1 MMPAQ
6 ESRMKETTILDA
18 RLPTMKKSYQTVTG
32 QLQILTS
39 FAELDAIATQWDTL
53 SEQAV
58 HKNPLMSYQWLR
70 TYFELC
76 TADFQDWA
84 VGIVMQ
90 QDTLLAVLPVTL
102 VQVKKYGLSCQA
114 LTLPYNSETM
124 SVDMLV
130 AEQATT
136 DIYPQLVHA
145 LFRHFPRALYLHF
158 HRIDGQSG
166 TLHHLQGMHNVREF
180 CENGASMDNNLDF
193 ISRRN
198 NLPKNF
204 KSNLNKAA
212 NKASRLGE
220 IEFIYAPVND
230 TPQAQMD
237 IVIEA
242 EKNSWKGEAGTAIAC
257 SANNIRF
264 YHALVKRLSDKGWLA
279 IHYVKLN
286 DDIIAAN
293 LGIMFGGSLLL
304 WKLGYRD
311 EFKQLSPGGLLME
324 KLLQHID
331 GNGQVKRIDLMTNES
346 WYNNWNMQ
354 WRPFYDMYVY
364 KKHPLAIYLG
374 IMQRCKIFLKQR
386 LKR

>member
-1 MMPAQ
+1 
-6 ESRMKETTILDA
+6 
-18 RLPTMKKSYQTVTG
+18 MKKSNLTPANH
-32 QLQILTS
+32 LQILTT
-39 FAELDAIATQWDTL
+39 FAEIDAIAEQWDNL

-70 TYFELC
+70 TYFEFC
-76 TADFQDWA
+76 AADFQHWA

-90 QDTLLAVLPVTL
+90 QGELLAVLPVTL
-102 VQVKKYGLSCQA
+102 VQVKKYGLPCQV
-114 LTLPYNSETM
+114 LTLPYNSQTM

-130 AEQATT
+130 AEHTAE
-136 DIYPQLVHA
+136 DIYPQLVQA
-145 LFRHFPRALYLHF
+145 LFKHFPRALYLHF

-166 TLHHLQGMHNVREF
+166 TLHNLMGIHTVSEF

-193 ISRRN
+193 LSRRN

-204 KSNLNKAA
+204 KSNLNKAL

-220 IEFIYAPVND
+220 MEFIYAATHD
-230 TPQAQMD
+230 TPVAQMD
-237 IVIEA
+237 IVIET
-242 EKNSWKGEAGTAIAC
+242 EKNSWKGGAGTAIAC
-257 SANNIRF
+257 SENNIRF
-264 YHALVKRLSDKGWLA
+264 YHALVKRLNHKGWLA
-279 IHYVKLN
+279 IHYLKLN

-311 EFKQLSPGGLLME
+311 DFKHLSPGGLLME
-324 KLLQHID
+324 KLLQYTA
-331 GNGQVKRIDLMTNES
+331 GNEQIKRIDLMTNES

-354 WRPFYDMYVY
+354 WRPFYDLYVY
-364 KKHPLAIYLG
+364 KRHPLAIYLG
-374 IMQRCKIFLKQR
+374 IMQRCKIFLKKR

>member
-1 MMPAQ
+1 MLNAQ
-6 ESRMKETTILDA
+6 LR
-18 RLPTMKKSYQTVTG
+18 TMKNPNQINTHP
-32 QLQILTS
+32 LQILTT
-39 FAELDAIATQWDTL
+39 FAELDAIAEQWDNL

-70 TYFELC
+70 TYFEFC
-76 TADFQDWA
+76 AADFRHWA

-90 QDTLLAVLPVTL
+90 QGELLAVLPVTL
-102 VQVKKYGLSCQA
+102 VQVKKYGLPCQA

-130 AEQATT
+130 AEHAAA
-136 DIYPQLVHA
+136 DIYPQLVQA
-145 LFRHFPRALYLHF
+145 LFRHFPKALYLHF
-158 HRIDGQSG
+158 HRIDGQSETRQNLTG
-166 TLHHLQGMHNVREF
+166 VQIVCEF

-204 KSNLNKAA
+204 KSNLNKAL

-220 IEFIYAPVND
+220 MEFIYAATHNTPV
-230 TPQAQMD
+230 AQMD
-237 IVIEA
+237 IVIET
-242 EKNSWKGEAGTAIAC
+242 EKNSWKGDAGTAIAC

-279 IHYVKLN
+279 IHYLKLN

-311 EFKQLSPGGLLME
+311 EFKHISPGGLLME
-324 KLLQHID
+324 KLLQYTAGKNI
-331 GNGQVKRIDLMTNES
+331 KRIDLMTNES

-354 WRPFYDMYVY
+354 WRPFYDVYVY
-364 KKHPLAIYLG
+364 KKHPLAVYLG
-374 IMQRCKIFLKQR
+374 IMQRCKIFLKKR